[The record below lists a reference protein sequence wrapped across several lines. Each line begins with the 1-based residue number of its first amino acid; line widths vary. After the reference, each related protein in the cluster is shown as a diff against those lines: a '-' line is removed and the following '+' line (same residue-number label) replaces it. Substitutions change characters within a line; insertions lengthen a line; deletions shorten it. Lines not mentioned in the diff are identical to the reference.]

1 MPWQSMRDNVRKR
14 KTGRRLHEKST
25 LSDSESSVVYRIF
38 MLLSALPDP
47 NILTVRA
54 LNLLL
59 DREPW
64 AKTRIAA
71 HAGKTVCIRVS
82 RLVLRFTL
90 GHDGSVARADPAVVP
105 DVTLSIPESRLGDVP
120 AALRNRHHPAQL
132 ASLLHLEGDAGLAQL
147 VSDLARDLRWDS
159 EHELARFTGGLLSK
173 QIHLLL
179 RRAVTT
185 TTTVAGRLSE
195 NVSEYV
201 SEEAGMVVGKPALQ
215 AWEHSL
221 REATVQLD
229 QLDARLRALDARQR
243 RSAR

>member
-1 MPWQSMRDNVRKR
+1 MKR
-14 KTGRRLHEKST
+14 VHYRIQNLA
-25 LSDSESSVVYRIF
+25 VAYRIF

-47 NILTVRA
+47 NIPIVRA

-71 HAGKTVCIRVS
+71 HAGKTVCIRIS

-90 GHDGSVARADPAVVP
+90 GHDGSVARADPAVVA

-120 AALRNRHHPAQL
+120 RALRNRHDPAQL
-132 ASLLHLEGDAGLAQL
+132 AALLHLEGDAGLAQL

-179 RRAVTT
+179 HRAIAT

-201 SEEAGMVVGKPALQ
+201 SEEAGMVLSKPALQ
-215 AWEHSL
+215 SWEQSL
-221 REATVQLD
+221 RAATVQLD

-243 RSAR
+243 RSGR